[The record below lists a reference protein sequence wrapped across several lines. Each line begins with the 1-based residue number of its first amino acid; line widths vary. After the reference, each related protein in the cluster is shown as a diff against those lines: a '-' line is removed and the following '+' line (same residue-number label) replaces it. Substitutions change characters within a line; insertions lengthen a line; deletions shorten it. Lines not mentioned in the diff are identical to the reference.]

1 MPQSEG
7 TPASATPP
15 IATPAAVT
23 PPAAP
28 AAPPPAPADE
38 HNPPWLKDRLER
50 ERKAVLS
57 GLGVQSE
64 ADAKTALA
72 AYKAAQEAAKSEA
85 QRTAERLTALET
97 QNATLA
103 AQNAANLATIANRVA
118 AELATLTQPQRDA
131 VTKLSG
137 DDVSRQLLAID
148 SLKPTWAAPASP
160 AAPAAQATLPAPAQ
174 TVPNQPPPA
183 PAGPTSPTN
192 WLGQYKSQV
201 ANGQHV
207 AAAVILATH
216 PEIASD
222 IHK

>member
-1 MPQSEG
+1 MPPIEG
-7 TPASATPP
+7 TEASAT
-15 IATPAAVT
+15 VT
-23 PPAAP
+23 PAAP
-28 AAPPPAPADE
+28 AQAAPPVQAAPATPADD

-50 ERKAVLS
+50 ERKSVLS

-72 AYKAAQEAAKSEA
+72 AYKAAQDAAKTEA
-85 QRTAERLTALET
+85 QRTAERLTALEA
-97 QNATLA
+97 QNATLT
-103 AQNAANLATIANRVA
+103 AQNAANQATIANRVA
-118 AELATLTQPQRDA
+118 AELATLTQPQREA
-131 VTKLSG
+131 VAKLSG

-148 SLKPTWAAPASP
+148 SLKPTWATP
-160 AAPAAQATLPAPAQ
+160 AATPAQASLPAPAQ

-192 WLGQYKSQV
+192 WLAQYKSQV
-201 ANGQHV
+201 ASGQHV
-207 AAAVILATH
+207 AAAVILSTH